1 MMTRADPT
9 TPMGSRRRPARRA
22 AAAAP
27 PILRAAA
34 ALLLATALGGCF
46 GSRDRDVTASIPNDY
61 RLRHPIAIQE
71 GDQTTELFIGTN
83 RGGLT
88 PNQRAQVTSFART
101 WSREATGGVVIE
113 LPAGTPNERAAA
125 DALPEVQAI
134 LQAGGLPP
142 NAIYV
147 QPYHPNGP
155 NKIATMRLR
164 YPRMVAEAGPCGLW
178 PDDIGPNYANPGYM
192 NNRQYH
198 NFGCA
203 TQRNLAAM
211 VEDPHDLV
219 QPRGETPVPTW
230 RRTVVL
236 DKYRKG
242 ESTGGTYPKEDQGK
256 ISDVGK

>member
-1 MMTRADPT
+1 MTRADPT
-9 TPMGSRRRPARRA
+9 NPMGSRRPPRRA

-71 GDQTTELFIGTN
+71 GDQTTELFIGAN

-88 PNQRAQVTSFART
+88 PNQRALVTSFART
-101 WSREATGGVVIE
+101 WSREATGGIVIE

-192 NNRQYH
+192 TNKPYH

-242 ESTGGTYPKEDQGK
+242 EATGGTYPKEDKGK